1 MAPERLVFAPMNIY
15 LNGEAREVP
24 DNCSA
29 AQLVEQLGLG
39 AKRIA
44 MEVNREIVPRS
55 GYAETILRAEDR
67 VEIVH
72 AIGGG

>member
-1 MAPERLVFAPMNIY
+1 MEIY

-24 DNCSA
+24 EGCSA
-29 AQLVEQLGLG
+29 AQLLETLGLAG
-39 AKRIA
+39 RRVA

-55 GYAETILRAEDR
+55 EHAAYLLQPGDK
-67 VEIVH
+67 VEVVH

>member
-1 MAPERLVFAPMNIY
+1 MEIQ

-24 DNCSA
+24 DNCTA
-29 AQLVEQLGLG
+29 EQLVEELGLAG
-39 AKRIA
+39 RRLA

-55 GYAETILRAEDR
+55 SYADHRLKHGDR

>member
-1 MAPERLVFAPMNIY
+1 MMQIY
-15 LNGEAREVP
+15 VNGEAREVA
-24 DNCSA
+24 DDLTA
-29 AQLVEQLGLG
+29 AELVLELGL
-39 AKRIA
+39 ADRRIA

-55 GYAETILRAEDR
+55 AYAEHRLQAQDR

>member
-1 MAPERLVFAPMNIY
+1 MKIY

-29 AQLVEQLGLG
+29 AWLVEELGLTG
-39 AKRIA
+39 KRIA
-44 MEVNREIVPRS
+44 MEVNMEIVPRS
-55 GYAETILRAEDR
+55 GYDNHTLREGDK

>member
-1 MAPERLVFAPMNIY
+1 MQIY
-15 LNGEAREVP
+15 LNGEARDVAEGLT
-24 DNCSA
+24 A
-29 AQLVEQLGLG
+29 AELVQELGLG
-39 AKRIA
+39 DRRIA

-55 GYAETILRAEDR
+55 AYASHRLQAQDR

>member
-1 MAPERLVFAPMNIY
+1 MNIY
-15 LNGEAREVP
+15 LNGEARQVP

-29 AQLVEQLGLG
+29 AQLVEELGLG
-39 AKRIA
+39 GKRIA
-44 MEVNREIVPRS
+44 MEVNMEIVPRS
-55 GYAETILRAEDR
+55 SYADHTLKTDDK